1 MSSNY
6 KLERETSTSSVLSF
20 YILSSPILSPQLST
34 SINSLSFYYNM
45 SQHSLINL
53 EQIVWQQQE
62 QVATLQILI
71 TQARL
76 EWEEITALWPN
87 TRSNIEVAKL
97 QTFNEEA
104 NKVLKFLTAYKFFIR
119 IKIRNKSVEK

>member
-1 MSSNY
+1 LSSNY

-62 QVATLQILI
+62 QVAALQILT

-76 EWEEITALWPN
+76 EWEEITASWPN

>member
-1 MSSNY
+1 
-6 KLERETSTSSVLSF
+6 
-20 YILSSPILSPQLST
+20 
-34 SINSLSFYYNM
+34 M

-62 QVATLQILI
+62 QVAALQILI

-76 EWEEITALWPN
+76 EWEEITAPWPN

-119 IKIRNKSVEK
+119 IKIRNRSVEK